1 MKTLALLGSTGSI
14 GRQTLDVVRAFP
26 GEFRIAALAAGN
38 NIELLMRQVER
49 FRPVAVSSPAL
60 QGNPEAIDRLA
71 ALGVDICSPEELA
84 GLSQVDLV
92 VMATSGKAGLAP
104 TFAALRNG
112 KPVAI
117 ANKEVL
123 VMAGQLV
130 REEADRRRVPILPV
144 DSEHSALWQ
153 CLRGE
158 GHTVSRLILTASG
171 GPFRNRS
178 RAQLAEMTPEEAL
191 NHPTW
196 QMGPKVTID
205 SATLM
210 NKGLEIIEARWL
222 FGIPLR
228 NIQVVIHPESI
239 IHSMVEFIDGSMK
252 AQMSYPDMRLPIQYA
267 LSYPDRLRG
276 GFVPPMDFGKTKNLS
291 FAEPDFH
298 LFPCPKL
305 AMEAS
310 RRGGAYPA
318 VLCAADEV
326 AVDLFLKGRIGFLD
340 IPEIVE
346 KTLEMHS
353 GNDKTSLDD
362 IEAADVWGR
371 AKATELAGAIR

>member
-1 MKTLALLGSTGSI
+1 MKTIAVLGSTGSI

-26 GEFRIAALAAGN
+26 DEFRIAGLAAGN
-38 NIELLMRQVER
+38 NIELLISQVEC
-49 FRPVAVSSPAL
+49 FRPAAVSSSVLP
-60 QGNPEAIDRLA
+60 GNREATQRLA
-71 ALGVDICSPEELA
+71 ALGAEICTPEELA
-84 GLSQVDLV
+84 SLAQIDLV
-92 VMATSGKAGLAP
+92 VVATSGKAGLAP
-104 TFAALRNG
+104 TFAALRSG
-112 KPVAI
+112 KPLAL

-130 REEADRRRVPILPV
+130 REEADKRGLPVLPV

-158 GHTVSRLILTASG
+158 GPTVSRLILTASG

-178 RAQLAEMTPEEAL
+178 LAELARVTAAEAL

-196 QMGPKVTID
+196 QMGRKVTVD

-222 FGIPLR
+222 FGIPLA

-239 IHSMVEFIDGSMK
+239 IHSMVEFVDGSMK
-252 AQMSYPDMRLPIQYA
+252 AQMSYPDMRLPIQCA
-267 LSYPDRLRG
+267 LSYPGRLRG
-276 GFVPPMDFGKTKNLS
+276 GFVPPLDFSRTKNLS
-291 FAEPDFH
+291 FAEPDFT
-298 LFPCPKL
+298 LFPCPRL

-310 RRGGAYPA
+310 RRGGTYPA

-340 IPEIVE
+340 IPRIVE
-346 KTLEMHS
+346 MTIERHSCGDKASLEEI
-353 GNDKTSLDD
+353 D
-362 IEAADVWGR
+362 AADIWAR
-371 AKATELAGAIR
+371 AMSAELAGALR